1 MPNPIQ
7 SICTR
12 WGGDPLSYGSYS
24 HVRVQSSG
32 SDYDILAESVGSR
45 LFFAGEATN
54 RQHPATMHGAY
65 LSGLREASCIL
76 RTTRAQQSNPRK
88 CIQKYAGPSNDIL
101 IDLFKKPDLAFGK
114 FQFIY
119 DSSSE
124 DPKSMALMR
133 VTFERS
139 RTEYCYKKETENSYE
154 HSLNQPVHLYT
165 VLSHEQVYELQLVAG
180 GYESKL
186 SYLLENLGLKLMG
199 ADALG
204 TLGNSLTAN
213 IASARRG
220 RGRYRISARKQNAL

>member
-12 WGGDPLSYGSYS
+12 WGDDPFSYGSYS

-32 SDYDILAESVGSR
+32 SDYDILAESVENR
-45 LFFAGEATN
+45 LFFAGEATI

-65 LSGLREASCIL
+65 LSGLREASRIL
-76 RTTRAQQSNPRK
+76 RITSAQVSNPGKCRK
-88 CIQKYAGPSNDIL
+88 KDAGPSNDIL
-101 IDLFKKPDLAFGK
+101 GNLFKRPDLACGRL
-114 FQFIY
+114 QFIY
-119 DSSSE
+119 DSSTE

-133 VTFERS
+133 VTLERYS
-139 RTEYCYKKETENSYE
+139 SECCHEKEMGSSYK
-154 HSLNQPVHLYT
+154 HSLSQPVHLYAL
-165 VLSHEQVYELQLVAG
+165 LSREQVDELQMVSG
-180 GYESKL
+180 GYERKL
-186 SYLLENLGLKLMG
+186 QYLSENLGLKLMG

-220 RGRYRISARKQNAL
+220 RGRYRVSAKKKKSL